1 MYAYVYTYIRT
12 NIRTYISTYIH
23 TYILIFFRL
32 QSFPQGKPKCKDA
45 DSIAAENFRMEIF
58 RQDADPIAAEDIG
71 MEFFCKVADSIAAE
85 DFRVEINFSVCQL
98 PSSSSLCQCQTQSS
112 TIPPTLP
119 SHCHSLKDPVSWLH
133 KVTAATEE
141 CFSRDCGLIH
151 ELISPF
157 LGRQSYDS
165 FFAGVSKTVSCKPI
179 SFANSSPPLLAMV
192 LQQLVMNS
200 LAASFWDR
208 ALCLG
213 GSP

>member
-1 MYAYVYTYIRT
+1 MCIHM
-12 NIRTYISTYIH
+12 YIH
-23 TYILIFFRL
+23 TYVQTYVHTYAHIYTHTYLFFRL
-32 QSFPQGKPKCKDA
+32 QSFLQGKPKCKDA

-71 MEFFCKVADSIAAE
+71 MEIFCKVADSIAAE
-85 DFRVEINFSVCQL
+85 DFRVEINLSVCQL

-165 FFAGVSKTVSCKPI
+165 FFASVSKTVSCKPI

-192 LQQLVMNS
+192 LHQLVMNS
-200 LAASFWDR
+200 LAASFWAR
-208 ALCLG
+208 ALCLD